1 MAVHY
6 PELRRRAKNLR
17 KNPTR
22 TEQILWGKLRKRQI
36 LGYKFRRQHI
46 LPPHIV
52 DFYCVPA
59 KLAIEIDGAVHAEFR
74 QAQLDQDRTLDL
86 HRVHDVELIRFTN
99 FQVRRRLQRVLRTIA
114 DQLRG
119 SSSSA

>member
-74 QAQLDQDRTLDL
+74 QAQLDQDRTHDL
-86 HRVHDVELIRFTN
+86 HRVHDVGLIRFTN